1 MLRYF
6 GSLPQAA
13 VGLLLLVSLL
23 APASWAGP
31 VQGLSAGQ
39 VAALEKRV
47 EQRWQALAARDYAV
61 AYEFSTPVYRSVF
74 PKDLYV
80 LQFSY
85 AVERELTAVEVTNY
99 DAAAAVAS
107 VAVRVMSKP
116 VKLTSTASQ
125 AIGAVPVTIHERWMF
140 IDGEWW
146 YSADA

>member
-1 MLRYF
+1 MLRKF
-6 GSLPQAA
+6 GSLPQALLG
-13 VGLLLLVSLL
+13 VLLLVALQ

-31 VQGLSAGQ
+31 VPGLSVDQ
-39 VAALEKRV
+39 VAALEERV
-47 EQRWQALAARDYAV
+47 RQRWQALVARDYAAV
-61 AYEFSTPVYRSVF
+61 YEFSTPVYRSVF

-85 AVERELTAVEVTNY
+85 AVERQLTGVEVLNY

-116 VKLTSTASQ
+116 AKLTSTASQ
-125 AIGAVPVTIHERWMF
+125 AIGAVPVTIHERWML

-146 YSADA
+146 YSADV

>member
-1 MLRYF
+1 ME
-6 GSLPQAA
+6 
-13 VGLLLLVSLL
+13 
-23 APASWAGP
+23 
-31 VQGLSAGQ
+31 GLSAAQ

-47 EQRWQALAARDYAV
+47 EQRWEALVARDYAA
-61 AYEFSTPVYRSVF
+61 AYAFSTPVYRSVF

-85 AVERELTAVEVTNY
+85 AVERQLTGVEVLNY

-125 AIGAVPVTIHERWMF
+125 AVGAVPVTIHERWML

-146 YSADA
+146 YSADV

>member
-1 MLRYF
+1 MLRKF
-6 GSLPQAA
+6 GSLPQALLG
-13 VGLLLLVSLL
+13 VLLLVALQ

-31 VQGLSAGQ
+31 VPGLSVDQ
-39 VAALEKRV
+39 VAALEERV
-47 EQRWQALAARDYAV
+47 RQRWQALVARDYAAV
-61 AYEFSTPVYRSVF
+61 YEFSTPVYRSVF

-85 AVERELTAVEVTNY
+85 AVERQLTGVEVLNY

-116 VKLTSTASQ
+116 IKLTSTASQ
-125 AIGAVPVTIHERWMF
+125 AIGAVPVTVHERWML